1 MTRKELLSSPVRK
14 WDEELKGV
22 RGVFVIPSKR
32 KHDSGWACMDFVAET
47 PSGLV
52 RFGGCC
58 DDVSFEGNHFRM
70 DCDFETKLPHIWN
83 RFGFTITHDLS
94 SISFVEEKGDLKCL
108 NNM

>member
-1 MTRKELLSSPVRK
+1 
-14 WDEELKGV
+14 
-22 RGVFVIPSKR
+22 
-32 KHDSGWACMDFVAET
+32 
-47 PSGLV
+47 
-52 RFGGCC
+52 
-58 DDVSFEGNHFRM
+58 M